1 MSSKPPYSLKNY
13 ILVIVA
19 SMTMGFIIGII
30 MIILLGFGYQGTII
44 VIFLYYPFSVFIAL
58 YGFYKGLVRHY
69 GLKGDEKLFWGGK
82 F

>member
-1 MSSKPPYSLKNY
+1 MSKKIRPIKNT
-13 ILVIVA
+13 ILMIVLTSTAGYLFGVIMVV
-19 SMTMGFIIGII
+19 
-30 MIILLGFGYQGTII
+30 LLGFGYQGTII
-44 VIFLYYPFSVFIAL
+44 YIFLFFPFVLFITL